1 MGQGEGSRATRSFA
15 HPRLDSPSFKA
26 NPYPWYARL
35 RAETPVYRTR
45 LAFWLPPV
53 WAVTRYDDVVRILKD
68 DRLSKDYI
76 DAFPWLPASTR
87 PIYRNLLTVDP
98 PDHTRLRSL
107 VQKAFTPRLIE
118 RLRDRIQTWCDELLD
133 RAAAHDRVDL
143 IRDYAFPLPM
153 TVIESLLG
161 VPTNERDQFGPSA
174 KKGAAAMS
182 SARLRDFVRSV
193 PAVWRLM
200 RYVRDLIARRR
211 ADPQDDLISALIEA
225 EESGDKLT
233 ETEIVAMVLL
243 LLVAGFETTVHLIAS
258 GTLALLWH
266 PEQRQR
272 LEQNPDLLS
281 SAIEEILR
289 YMSPVEFA
297 TPRVA
302 LEPITIGSVTIPR
315 GALVGAALGSAN
327 HDESQFPDPDTF
339 DIARDPNRHVAFGLG
354 AHFCLG
360 APLAR
365 LEGEVALPALFKQ
378 FPDLRLAVRTNM
390 LRWRRS
396 IALRGVEALPVVL
409 RRNSAYH

>member
-1 MGQGEGSRATRSFA
+1 
-15 HPRLDSPSFKA
+15 
-26 NPYPWYARL
+26 
-35 RAETPVYRTR
+35 
-45 LAFWLPPV
+45 
-53 WAVTRYDDVVRILKD
+53 
-68 DRLSKDYI
+68 
-76 DAFPWLPASTR
+76 
-87 PIYRNLLTVDP
+87 
-98 PDHTRLRSL
+98 

-258 GTLALLWH
+258 GTLALLWR

-272 LEQNPDLLS
+272 LEQNQDLLS

-378 FPDLRLAVRTNM
+378 FPDLRLAVPTNM

-409 RRNSAYH
+409 RRNSAYD